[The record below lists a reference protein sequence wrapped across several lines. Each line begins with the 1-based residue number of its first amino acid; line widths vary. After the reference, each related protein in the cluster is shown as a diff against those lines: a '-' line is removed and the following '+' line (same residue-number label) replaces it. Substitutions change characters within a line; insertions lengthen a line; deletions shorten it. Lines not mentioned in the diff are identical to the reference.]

1 MLPVPR
7 VTGYSK
13 CYAVFVKRTTALTLL
28 PAVVLTLL
36 AIDSLGA
43 QSAKQTEQHPF
54 IHNGYGR
61 PYLVYRPA
69 GLSSHPPVVF
79 MLGGTGSSARS
90 ASEEFSWKNEA
101 DKNGFLV
108 VFPEPLPRE
117 PEKAF
122 DRHTNLT
129 FWEMQGSRSHVP
141 PAGREP
147 VDDDGYLMALLKEI
161 TVREHVDRRRMYF
174 AGFSSGSGMVQ
185 LFASL
190 HPQVVTA
197 IASVAT
203 PLMQP
208 PLRLARPVP
217 ILYIHG
223 DLDEQF
229 SGFEVNSPDFATT
242 PHGNWVTWGY
252 LNGCNL
258 QRARK
263 TNWGVEL
270 YWKGCKNNVQVI
282 ADFVRDLGH
291 EWLGG
296 TDNAWNAKH
305 QPNDP
310 LNFTDMAWRFFDSVR
325 SR

>member
-1 MLPVPR
+1 
-7 VTGYSK
+7 
-13 CYAVFVKRTTALTLL
+13 
-28 PAVVLTLL
+28 
-36 AIDSLGA
+36 
-43 QSAKQTEQHPF
+43 
-54 IHNGYGR
+54 
-61 PYLVYRPA
+61 
-69 GLSSHPPVVF
+69 

-90 ASEEFSWKNEA
+90 ASEDFGWKEEA
-101 DKNGFLV
+101 DKNHFLV

-122 DRHTNLT
+122 DRHSNLT

-141 PAGREP
+141 PPGAEP
-147 VDDDGYLMALLKEI
+147 VDDDGYLVALLKEVI
-161 TVREHVDRRRMYF
+161 NREHIDRKRVYF

-185 LFASL
+185 LFASR
-190 HPQVVTA
+190 HPRAVAA

-229 SGFEVNSPDFATT
+229 SGFEINSPDFATT

-263 TNWGVEL
+263 TEWGVQL
-270 YWKGCKNNVQVI
+270 YWKGCKDNVQVV

-291 EWLGG
+291 EWLRGADG
-296 TDNAWNAKH
+296 DWNPRH
-305 QPNDP
+305 QLKDP
-310 LNFTDMAWRFFDSVR
+310 LDFTDMAWRFFEGLR